1 MTEKTIW
8 VRVGASADV
17 ERAMKWVRRLAKAE
31 GHSGDIPVMLLIG
44 SFENHWAQVSFA
56 DEYNVSEAALG
67 AIIDHFGDC
76 NVQVQIET
84 DGTGKQLER
93 VAGSLEEITRYLKDL
108 SNCVVEHQ
116 GRSILCVADA
126 AGQ

>member
-1 MTEKTIW
+1 MHPQERGTEKNDRKDNMGSSGW
-8 VRVGASADV
+8 VRVGASADA

-31 GHSGDIPVMLLIG
+31 GAAGDIPVMLLIG
-44 SFENHWAQVSFA
+44 SF
-56 DEYNVSEAALG
+56 
-67 AIIDHFGDC
+67 
-76 NVQVQIET
+76 
-84 DGTGKQLER
+84 ER
-93 VAGSLEEITRYLKDL
+93 VAGSLEEITRYLKDF

>member
-31 GHSGDIPVMLLIG
+31 DAAGDIPVMLLIG
-44 SFENHWAQVSFA
+44 SFEKHWAQVSFA
-56 DEYNVSEAALG
+56 DECNVSEAALG
-67 AIIDHFGDC
+67 AILDHFGDC

-84 DGTGKQLER
+84 EGTGKQLEM

>member
-8 VRVGASADV
+8 VRVGASADI
-17 ERAMKWVRRLAKAE
+17 ERAMKWVRRLTTAE

-44 SFENHWAQVSFA
+44 SFEKHWAQVSLA
-56 DEYNVSEAALG
+56 DEYNVSEVALG

-84 DGTGKQLER
+84 DGTGRQLER

-126 AGQ
+126 AKQ